1 MPRMDL
7 TCTDL
12 ADGVRRI
19 DLKGRMDIE
28 GAGGIDLR
36 FNALVVSGKHF
47 VAVDLS
53 GVEFMA
59 SLGLS
64 VLVQAAKA
72 VALRGGGLVLVS
84 PRPNVAKVL
93 TSTRIAERIPVCEDM
108 DQARAALRSMA
119 RS

>member
-1 MPRMDL
+1 MDL
-7 TCTDL
+7 VCTDL
-12 ADGVRRI
+12 PDGVRRI

-28 GAGGIDLR
+28 GANSVEPR
-36 FNALVVSGKHF
+36 FSALVVTGKHF

-53 GVEFMA
+53 DVEFVA

-72 VALRGGGLVLVS
+72 VALRGGGLVLVN

-93 TSTRIAERIPVCEDM
+93 TSTRIAERIAVCADM
-108 DQARAALRSMA
+108 EQARSALRSLGA
-119 RS
+119 PLN